1 MIMTTVTDT
10 IRDTAMINQSD
21 WKEAMQMFSGVGKTI
36 SGVVFM
42 LALMAP
48 VAKAVEVSGGSEA
61 DREALKEISANWTE
75 DYINGNVDG
84 LMAVMDED
92 AMILSQKQAT
102 VAGEDEIR
110 AYFEARAGK
119 PGVTFT
125 DHLQEI
131 RINGDW
137 AYVRG
142 DFVLEVAPWEEGK
155 PGFKRNGRYFV
166 LYEKDEAGEWKMIRD
181 IDNDMPAE

>member
-1 MIMTTVTDT
+1 MVIITIMTTVTVT
-10 IRDTAMINQSD
+10 TTGIPMIRPAIPRL
-21 WKEAMQMFSGVGKTI
+21 
-36 SGVVFM
+36 VFM
-42 LALMAP
+42 LALAAP
-48 VAKAVEVSGGSEA
+48 AAQAVEVSGGSSEDQAALRAIAEA
-61 DREALKEISANWTE
+61 WTD
-75 DYINGNVDG
+75 DYINGDVDG

-102 VAGEDEIR
+102 VSGADEIR

-155 PGFKRNGRYFV
+155 PGFTRNGRYFV
-166 LYEKDEAGEWKMIRD
+166 LYEKDENGEWKMLRD
-181 IDNDMPAE
+181 IDNDMPAPEPVQ